1 MCSNRYTIY
10 HQNRYFNKKKK
21 IVTSNTMFNRKPS
34 SILLTLFQ
42 ALVES
47 TETLKDDF
55 DKLKLEH
62 E

>member
-1 MCSNRYTIY
+1 MCSNTYTIY

-21 IVTSNTMFNRKPS
+21 DSNQYYNRKPS